1 MEYLFFCREMTVL
14 HLTRMAC
21 LIPLRDTGDGGLLSS
36 PSFAFLNVGSFVS
49 LATNE
54 KSEITM

>member
-1 MEYLFFCREMTVL
+1 MTVL